1 MAISIWSLIMNMPPE
16 KQPYLHVGVPQG
28 SRIQSL
34 LWAGK
39 TKAEDLPPQNNRDTA
54 IGRGKHQRKHIL
66 H

>member
-1 MAISIWSLIMNMPPE
+1 MNMPPE
-16 KQPYLHVGVPQG
+16 KQPYLHVGVPQS